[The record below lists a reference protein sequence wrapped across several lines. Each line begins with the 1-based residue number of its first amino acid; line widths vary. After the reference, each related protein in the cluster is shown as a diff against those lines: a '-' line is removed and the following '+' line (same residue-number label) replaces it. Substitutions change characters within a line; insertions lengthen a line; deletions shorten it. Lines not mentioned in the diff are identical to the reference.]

1 MKKRIEK
8 SFPPKSNLTVV
19 EQIYFIKK
27 TFKYLDNVNEK
38 NLIFNKRKYIGFM
51 NENYGFFEESI
62 ETLTK
67 NEEMPLKF
75 NPKGIITGEN
85 ILSILDS
92 FDELNFNR
100 LFTIKINKEDSEII
114 DNISSSKKDFNN
126 IIYFGENFEF
136 KINSTIMYLFRLNK
150 KTFSKKNYLYI
161 FDTYILIE
169 LKRKNKNMLLY
180 VSI

>member
-8 SFPPKSNLTVV
+8 SLPPKSNLSVD
-19 EQIYFIKK
+19 EQVYFIKK
-27 TFKYLDNVNEK
+27 TFKYLDEVNNK
-38 NLIFNKRKYIGFM
+38 NLIFNKKKYIGFM
-51 NENYGFFEESI
+51 NKNYGFFEESN
-62 ETLTK
+62 ELLTNK
-67 NEEMPLKF
+67 EKIALKF

-92 FDELNFNR
+92 FDNLNFNR
-100 LFTIKINKEDSEII
+100 LFTIKINKEKSEII
-114 DNISSSKKDFNN
+114 DNISMSNKEFNN

-180 VSI
+180 ISI